1 MTEVPKIVR
10 DRLRAASPERSHP
23 DPNLLTAF
31 AEQALPAIERDG
43 VLKHLALCADCRE
56 VLVLAL
62 PLAEAV
68 TAPIAADTESDRIT
82 RISKKT
88 ERSWLTILAGPS
100 IRWAALAAGVV
111 VAASVLLVHPGK
123 LNQPIVPS
131 ENQRVATVASTIVS
145 PASGSPITSPLTGQV
160 AAKTIDDAR
169 PNSGPL
175 LSKQLSKKL
184 LSKKPNLGEK
194 TSTEISKEAVGVDA
208 APPVEDSQMAR
219 NDVPVNDAPIIEKA
233 KPAQQQ
239 PAETETAGTNEQL
252 KNQPLALAEDQTFAR
267 NVTWAIMAG
276 ILQRSVNNGQNW
288 QSALH
293 ADRPLLCYAS
303 HGEEVWAGGQ
313 AGILFR
319 SIDDGVTWAQLQ
331 PSVKGQQLGADITH
345 IDIQTDNIHG
355 NVSGPTPI
363 IVFTSN
369 NEVWTSRDGGITWQ
383 KN

>member
-10 DRLRAASPERSHP
+10 DRMRAASPERSHP

-68 TAPIAADTESDRIT
+68 TAPIAADAESDRIT

-131 ENQRVATVASTIVS
+131 ENQRVATIASTIVS

-169 PNSGPL
+169 LNSGP
-175 LSKQLSKKL
+175 L

-194 TSTEISKEAVGVDA
+194 TSTEISKEAVRVDA

-233 KPAQQQ
+233 KPAQQL
-239 PAETETAGTNEQL
+239 PAETETAGKNEQL